1 LIYCGE
7 TKNRYFAGLNLN
19 IIKSVPKKLIN
30 ALNGGVSSPPPFWFM
45 RQAGRYMPE
54 YRELRAHA
62 GSFLNLCMNDKW
74 ATEVTLQPIR
84 KFGMDAAIL
93 FADILLIPMALG
105 VDLKFETGEGP
116 VLGKFGIEDLK
127 FDEAKLEPVYKTL
140 RNLSQ
145 ELGKSKTTLI
155 GFAGSPW
162 TVATYMVEGG
172 SSRSFTKS
180 KAALNT
186 PEFAK
191 IMDILVESTSQYL
204 ISQIKAGAEVVQLFD
219 SWASALEGADFEKWV
234 IEPNARVVE
243 NIRKVYP
250 NTPIICFPK
259 GAKDLVK
266 FAERVKPNGMGL
278 DSSVS
283 LEWAFANL
291 NCTLQGNLDPQ
302 ILRSDKETIKREAEK
317 ILAAAKDKP
326 FIFNLG
332 HGIDKETPME
342 NIEYLCSVI
351 SNS

>member
-1 LIYCGE
+1 
-7 TKNRYFAGLNLN
+7 
-19 IIKSVPKKLIN
+19 
-30 ALNGGVSSPPPFWFM
+30 M

-54 YRELRAHA
+54 YRELRTHA
-62 GSFLNLCMNDKW
+62 GSFLNLCMNPDW

-116 VLGKFGIEDLK
+116 ILGGFRIQDLG
-127 FDEAKLEPVYKTL
+127 FREEKLEPVYQTL
-140 RNLSQ
+140 RNLSTQ
-145 ELGKSKTTLI
+145 LQNHKTTQPTLI

-191 IMDILVESTSQYL
+191 LIDILVDSTTQYL
-204 ISQIKAGAEVVQLFD
+204 LSQIKAGAEVLQIFD
-219 SWASALEGADFEKWV
+219 SWASALEGKDFEKWI
-234 IEPNARVVE
+234 IELNARIVE
-243 NIRKVYP
+243 NIRKASP
-250 NTPIICFPK
+250 NTPIIAFPK
-259 GAKDLVK
+259 GAKDLKK
-266 FAERVKPNGMGL
+266 FVEVVKPNGISI

-283 LEWAFANL
+283 VEWALDNL
-291 NCTLQGNLDPQ
+291 GCTVQGNLDPK
-302 ILRSDKETIKREAEK
+302 ILRTDKDTIKIEAEK
-317 ILAAAKDKP
+317 ILKAAQGKP

-342 NIEYLCSVI
+342 NVEFLCSVI
-351 SNS
+351 RHSGN